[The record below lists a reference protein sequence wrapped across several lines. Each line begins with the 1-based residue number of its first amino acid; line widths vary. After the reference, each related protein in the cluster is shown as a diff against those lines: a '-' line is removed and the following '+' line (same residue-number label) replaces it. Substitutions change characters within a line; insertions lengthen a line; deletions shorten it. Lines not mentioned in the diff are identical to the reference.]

1 VQGPAAVEKAHSGF
15 WPDGIKGDLNQALVL
30 LGLVLLML
38 VVFIN
43 CCLGF
48 FVLSLGCSC
57 IWFCYYQPSDWLER
71 LAGRIVS
78 KMTYNVLSGT

>member
-1 VQGPAAVEKAHSGF
+1 MGKRQGN
-15 WPDGIKGDLNQALVL
+15 LNHVL
-30 LGLVLLML
+30 LSLGLDLHMF

>member
-1 VQGPAAVEKAHSGF
+1 MQGPAAVEKAHSGF

-30 LGLVLLML
+30 LGLVSLML

-48 FVLSLGCSC
+48 LCCHLVVVTLFAATSEVTG
-57 IWFCYYQPSDWLER
+57 
-71 LAGRIVS
+71 
-78 KMTYNVLSGT
+78 